1 MATKQS
7 LGPINRLSNRE
18 VQCAGDGDLFD
29 GGGLLLRVRDGRAGW
44 VFRYTA
50 PSGKRREMGLGPCER
65 HSAQAVGAS
74 VTAAR
79 RSAAAAR
86 AMLVAIPPVD
96 PITARD
102 QSRDEA
108 RAAEAT
114 RKVEAQRERAT
125 LARVARLYHERF
137 IEPKRNAKASREWI
151 NSLETHVP
159 REVWNCPIE
168 RVERAALLDFLR
180 DIQDRM
186 FDTASRVRQRL
197 SEVYDDAI
205 ERGLVQ
211 DNPVAALRDK
221 LRRVRITKRSEPHP
235 SLPYPEMPAFMS
247 RLRTHPGIAAR
258 CMEFVILTAARTGEA
273 IGATWDEINMDT
285 RTWTIPGKRMKMH
298 EPHIVPLSE
307 PAVAILRAV
316 AQARSPWVFPGV
328 FDPTKPLSNMGMLSL
343 LKRMDRRDITVH
355 GFRSTFSTWANE
367 TAAARP
373 DVIEACLAHRE
384 GDRIRAAYNR
394 AHFNAERRALL
405 DAWARFAATAET
417 TPNNVI
423 DMATARAVA

>member
-1 MATKQS
+1 MGTKRTT
-7 LGPINRLSNRE
+7 GPINRLSNRE
-18 VQCAGDGDLFD
+18 VQCAGDGELFD
-29 GGGLLLRVRDGRAGW
+29 GGGLLLRVKEGRAKW

-50 PSGKRREMGLGPCER
+50 PSGKRREMGLGSCER

-74 VTAAR
+74 VSAAR
-79 RSAAAAR
+79 HGAAAAR
-86 AMLVAIPPVD
+86 AMLAAIPPVD
-96 PITARD
+96 PIVARD
-102 QSRDEA
+102 QAREEA
-108 RAAEAT
+108 RIAEEA
-114 RKVEAQRERAT
+114 RKQEAQREQAT
-125 LARVARLYHERF
+125 LARVARAYHERF
-137 IEPKRNAKASREWI
+137 IEPKRSAKASREWI

-159 REVWNCPIE
+159 RELWHSPIE
-168 RVERAALLDFLR
+168 HVERAALLDFLR

-235 SLPYPEMPAFMS
+235 SLPYPELPAFVS
-247 RLRTHPGIAAR
+247 QLRTHPGVAAR

-273 IGATWDEINMDT
+273 IGATWDEINIDT
-285 RTWTIPGKRMKMH
+285 RTWTIPAKRMKMH
-298 EPHIVPLSE
+298 EPHVVPLSE

-316 AQARSPWVFPGV
+316 AEVGSPWVFPGV

-343 LKRMDRRDITVH
+343 LKRMGRTDITVH
-355 GFRSTFSTWANE
+355 GFRATFSTWANE
-367 TAAARP
+367 TDAARP

-394 AHFNAERRALL
+394 AKFNEERRALL
-405 DAWARFAATAET
+405 TAWAAYAAAPVSAT
-417 TPNNVI
+417 VI
-423 DMATARAVA
+423 PLRVA

>member
-1 MATKQS
+1 MGTKRS
-7 LGPINRLSNRE
+7 TGPINRLSNRE
-18 VQCAGDGDLFD
+18 VQCAGDGELFD
-29 GGGLLLRVRDGRAGW
+29 GGGLLLRVKEGRAKW

-50 PSGKRREMGLGPCER
+50 PSGKRREMGLGSCER

-79 RSAAAAR
+79 HGAAAAR
-86 AMLVAIPPVD
+86 AMLATIPPVD
-96 PITARD
+96 PIVARD
-102 QSRDEA
+102 QARDEA
-108 RAAEAT
+108 RIAEAV
-114 RKVEAQRERAT
+114 RKQEAQREQAT
-125 LARVARLYHERF
+125 LARVARAYHERF

-159 REVWNCPIE
+159 REIWHSPIE

-180 DIQDRM
+180 EIQDRM

-205 ERGLVQ
+205 ERGLVE

-221 LRRVRITKRSEPHP
+221 LRRVRITKRSEPHS
-235 SLPYPEMPAFMS
+235 SLPYAELPAFVS
-247 RLRTHPGIAAR
+247 QLRAHPGVAAR

-273 IGATWDEINMDT
+273 IGATWDEINLDT
-285 RTWTIPGKRMKMH
+285 RTWTVPAKRMKMH
-298 EPHIVPLSE
+298 EAHIVHLSD
-307 PAVAILRAV
+307 PAVAILRAMV
-316 AQARSPWVFPGV
+316 QAGSPWVFPGV

-343 LKRMDRRDITVH
+343 LKRMNRPDITVH

-367 TAAARP
+367 TDAARP

-394 AHFNAERRALL
+394 ARFHEERRTLL
-405 DAWARFAATAET
+405 NTWADYAEGATSTNVVPLRAA
-417 TPNNVI
+417 
-423 DMATARAVA
+423 

>member
-1 MATKQS
+1 MGSKRST
-7 LGPINRLSNRE
+7 GPINRLSNRE

-50 PSGKRREMGLGPCER
+50 PSGKRREMGLGSCER

-86 AMLVAIPPVD
+86 TMLAAVPPVD
-96 PITARD
+96 PIVARD
-102 QSRDEA
+102 QVREEA
-108 RAAEAT
+108 RSAETA

-125 LARVARLYHERF
+125 LARVARAYHERF

-159 REVWNCPIE
+159 RVIWHCPIE

-197 SEVYDDAI
+197 SEIYDDAI

-221 LRRVRITKRSEPHP
+221 LRRVRIAKRSESHP
-235 SLPYPEMPAFMS
+235 SLPYPELPAFVS
-247 RLRTHPGIAAR
+247 QLRTHPGIAAR

-273 IGATWDEINMDT
+273 IGATWDEINLDT
-285 RTWTIPGKRMKMH
+285 LTWTIPAKRMKMH
-298 EPHIVPLSE
+298 ESHIVPLSDR
-307 PAVAILRAV
+307 AVTVLRAM
-316 AQARSPWVFPGV
+316 AHAGSPWVFPGV

-343 LKRMDRRDITVH
+343 LKRMERRDITVH

-367 TAAARP
+367 TAVARP

-394 AHFNAERRALL
+394 AMFHAERRKLL
-405 DAWARFAATAET
+405 CSWANYVDSSDSATVIPLRAA
-417 TPNNVI
+417 
-423 DMATARAVA
+423 

>member
-1 MATKQS
+1 
-7 LGPINRLSNRE
+7 
-18 VQCAGDGDLFD
+18 VQCAGDGELFD
-29 GGGLLLRVRDGRAGW
+29 GGGLLLRVKEGRAKW

-50 PSGKRREMGLGPCER
+50 PSGKRREMGLGSCER

-79 RSAAAAR
+79 HGASAAR
-86 AMLVAIPPVD
+86 AMLVAIPAVD
-96 PITARD
+96 PIVARD
-102 QSRDEA
+102 QAREEA
-108 RAAEAT
+108 RIAEAA
-114 RKVEAQRERAT
+114 RKQEAQREQAT
-125 LARVARLYHERF
+125 LARVARVYHERF

-159 REVWNCPIE
+159 RELWHSPIE
-168 RVERAALLDFLR
+168 HVERAALLDFLR

-221 LRRVRITKRSEPHP
+221 LRRVRIAKRSESHP
-235 SLPYPEMPAFMS
+235 SLPYPELPAFLS
-247 RLRTHPGIAAR
+247 QLRTHPGMAAR
-258 CMEFVILTAARTGEA
+258 CMEFVIFTAARTGEA
-273 IGATWDEINMDT
+273 IGATWDEINLDT
-285 RTWTIPGKRMKMH
+285 RTWTIPAKRMKMH
-298 EPHIVPLSE
+298 EPHIVPLPE
-307 PAVAILRAV
+307 PAISILRTLSQKHV
-316 AQARSPWVFPGV
+316 PWVFPGV

-373 DVIEACLAHRE
+373 DVIEACLAHKE

-394 AHFNAERRALL
+394 AQFSQERRRLL
-405 DAWARFAATAET
+405 EHWAAYCNSLPASSNVLPLGKAA
-417 TPNNVI
+417 
-423 DMATARAVA
+423 

>member
-1 MATKQS
+1 MAAKRS

-29 GGGLLLRVRDGRAGW
+29 GGGLLLRVRQSRAGW

-86 AMLVAIPPVD
+86 SMLAAIPPVD
-96 PITARD
+96 PIVARD
-102 QSRDEA
+102 QTREEA
-108 RAAEAT
+108 RSAEAA
-114 RKVEAQRERAT
+114 RKQEALRERAT
-125 LARVARLYHERF
+125 LARMARAYHERF
-137 IEPKRNAKASREWI
+137 IEPNRSAKASREWI

-159 REVWNCPIE
+159 RELWHCPIE
-168 RVERAALLDFLR
+168 RIERAALLDFLR

-221 LRRVRITKRSEPHP
+221 LRRVRIAKRSEPHP
-235 SLPYPEMPAFMS
+235 SLPYPELPAFVEQ
-247 RLRTHPGIAAR
+247 LRTHPGIAAR
-258 CMEFVILTAARTGEA
+258 CMEFVILTVARTGEA
-273 IGATWDEINMDT
+273 IGSTWNEINLT
-285 RTWTIPGKRMKMH
+285 TQTWTIPAKRMKMH
-298 EPHIVPLSE
+298 EPHIVPLAD
-307 PAVAILRAV
+307 PAVAILRAL
-316 AQARSPWVFPGV
+316 AQEEFPWVFPGA

-343 LKRMDRRDITVH
+343 LKRINRHDITVH

-367 TAAARP
+367 TGAARP

-394 AHFNAERRALL
+394 AKFSEQRRKLL
-405 DAWARFAATAET
+405 NDWAAYIDGTASATVIPLPAA
-417 TPNNVI
+417 
-423 DMATARAVA
+423 